1 MTQLVIAP
9 KLKDMP
15 QGALGSRHGAHISRH
30 EPEEE
35 LFDAPVA
42 AKEKKKQGETLE
54 KVVGRIPTLYIIIF
68 FTVFTG
74 CAVLIRKHDLR
85 ARRNRQYSVSSNSK
99 RRRCSSRRRIGSVR
113 SPGANLEW

>member
-74 CAVLIRKHDLR
+74 CAVLIIWNTASEPSY
-85 ARRNRQYSVSSNSK
+85 ARESTT
-99 RRRCSSRRRIGSVR
+99 
-113 SPGANLEW
+113 